1 METDMSDINSKVE
14 CRVRIKSQWIKEEY
28 RNIQN
33 KSEAKI
39 TEKLKDDASKVLLA
53 S

>member
-1 METDMSDINSKVE
+1 MESNMSDINSKIE

-28 RNIQN
+28 RKIQN

-39 TEKLKDDASKVLLA
+39 TENLKDDASKVFLI